1 MIFMSRAAKFNF
13 SRAVR
18 HLTIRGRK
26 SDYKALRKYLE
37 SRYDAKVVLFHN
49 GRTAIAEGLK
59 QYLNKGDAVAV
70 NGLTCFAVRQSVL
83 HDDNEVM
90 YLDIDFETANYTP
103 ETLREAIKKN
113 PQIKAIILQNMLGF
127 TVDIRPFEQIA
138 KQHKLII
145 VEDLAHCVGAHY
157 ADGREAGTVGNF
169 AILSFGKGKVIDAM
183 HGGALVLCDKKV
195 AEQYDNNPTR
205 IVSPLQRFRDR
216 VYPIIGW
223 FARKFYRVKIGPAV
237 FALALKL
244 KIVVRSV
251 EGPVMPHI
259 TVTNWQARLALEQMK
274 ELDDD
279 VKTRISRAHKLYG
292 MLPENLQTYTI
303 TEGSAP
309 LRYPILV
316 PNRDE
321 MLRILMKYG
330 FYFDDT
336 WYDVPVSPKRYYH
349 KVNFPEKSCP
359 NATRT
364 AAEIINLPL
373 HIDPSRITKAIKVIE
388 DNYAQN

>member
-1 MIFMSRAAKFNF
+1 MIFMSRAAEFNF
-13 SRAVR
+13 TRAIR

-26 SDYKALRKYLE
+26 SDHRALQKYLE
-37 SRYDAKVVLFHN
+37 DRYRAKVVLFHN

-59 QYLNKGDAVAV
+59 QYLSKGDAVTV

-83 HDDNEVM
+83 HDDNEVI
-90 YLDIDFETANYTP
+90 YLDIDFQTANYTP
-103 ETLREAIKKN
+103 ETLEQAIKKN
-113 PQIKAIILQNMLGF
+113 QKIKALILQNMLGF
-127 TVDIRPFEQIA
+127 TVDVRVFEQIA
-138 KQHKLII
+138 KKHNLII

-157 ADGREAGTVGNF
+157 ADGREVGTVGNF

-183 HGGALVLCDKKV
+183 HGGALVLRDSRIAK
-195 AEQYDNNPTR
+195 QYDNHPTH

-223 FARKFYRVKIGPAV
+223 FARKFYRIKIGPAV
-237 FALALKL
+237 FALALQL

-251 EGPVMPHI
+251 EGPVMPNTTI
-259 TVTNWQARLALEQMK
+259 TNWQARLALEQMQ
-274 ELDDD
+274 ELDAD
-279 VKTRISRAHKLYG
+279 VSTRIKRAHKLEE
-292 MLPENLQTYTI
+292 MLPENLRTYTI
-303 TEGSAP
+303 TDGSAP

-321 MLRILMKYG
+321 MLKILMKYG

-349 KVNFPEKSCP
+349 KVHYPETACP

-373 HIDPSRITKAIKVIE
+373 HIDPSRIAKAIKVIE
-388 DNYAQN
+388 ENYAQK